1 MTPMARTIGLAVAIG
16 MLLGGAALVSSAQ
29 GRTPGARR
37 AVPVP
42 ADNPQ
47 TDAKVA
53 LGAQLFFDPRLSLDD
68 TVSCATCH
76 RPDTA
81 WANHDR
87 TDTGIHGR
95 VGTRNSGTVLD
106 AAYMKTQFWDGRA
119 ATLEEQALGPIAN
132 PVEMGES
139 LENVVRKLSAIE
151 GYRDQFQAVFGTSVT
166 ADGIAKA
173 IAAFERTVVSGP
185 SPYDRYLAGDE
196 AALSA
201 GARRGMALFEGKAR
215 CWLCHSGPMLSNQS
229 FHNIGVG
236 MDKPDPDLGR
246 QAVTGNPGD
255 RGRFRTPSL
264 RNVALT
270 WPYLHDGSAAD
281 LDAVIEFYDEGGVVN
296 PNLDPRIMRLH
307 LSDAERRDL
316 RAFLESLTG
325 TLPEITPP
333 QLPGLTR

>member
-1 MTPMARTIGLAVAIG
+1 MTPAARTLGFAVAMG
-16 MLLGGAALVSSAQ
+16 MLLGGAALVTSAQ
-29 GRTPGARR
+29 DRPPGRR

-42 ADNPQ
+42 SDNPQ

-53 LGAQLFFDPRLSLDD
+53 LGSQLFFDPRLSLDD
-68 TVSCATCH
+68 TISCATCH
-76 RPDTA
+76 RPDSA

-95 VGTRNSGTVLD
+95 VGTRNSGTILD
-106 AAYMKTQFWDGRA
+106 AAYMKAQFWDGRA
-119 ATLEEQALGPIAN
+119 ESLEEQALGPIVN
-132 PVEMGES
+132 PVEMGER
-139 LENVVRKLSAIE
+139 LENVVWKLAAIE
-151 GYRDQFQAVFGTSVT
+151 GYRDQFQTIFGTSVT

-173 IAAFERTVVSGP
+173 IAAFERTVISGP

-201 GARRGMALFEGKAR
+201 SARRGLALFEGKAR

-236 MDKPDPDLGR
+236 MDKPDPDPGR
-246 QAVTGNPGD
+246 AAVTGYPGD

-270 WPYLHDGSAAD
+270 WPYLHDGSAVD
-281 LDAVIEFYDEGGVVN
+281 LDAVIELYDEGGVAN
-296 PNLDPRIMRLH
+296 PNLDPRIMRLR
-307 LSDAERRDL
+307 LSDTERRDL

-325 TLPEITPP
+325 QLPDIARPR
-333 QLPGLTR
+333 LPGLTR